1 MRPVYHGMI
10 SYLDLKGNDLTLE
23 DILLMNVYIDN
34 QKYNEFVLEKE
45 RLSLIHIS
53 EPTRP

>member
-1 MRPVYHGMI
+1 MRPVHHGMI
-10 SYLDLKGNDLTLE
+10 SYLDLKGGDLTLE

-45 RLSLIHIS
+45 RSH
-53 EPTRP
+53 E

>member
-10 SYLDLKGNDLTLE
+10 SYLDLKSGDLTLE

-45 RLSLIHIS
+45 RSH
-53 EPTRP
+53 E

>member
-10 SYLDLKGNDLTLE
+10 NYLDLKGGDLTLE

-45 RLSLIHIS
+45 RSH
-53 EPTRP
+53 E

>member
-1 MRPVYHGMI
+1 MI
-10 SYLDLKGNDLTLE
+10 SYLDLKGGDLTLE

-45 RLSLIHIS
+45 RSH
-53 EPTRP
+53 E

>member
-10 SYLDLKGNDLTLE
+10 SYLDLKGDGLPLE

-45 RLSLIHIS
+45 RSH
-53 EPTRP
+53 E

>member
-1 MRPVYHGMI
+1 MRPVYRGMI

-45 RLSLIHIS
+45 RSH
-53 EPTRP
+53 E

>member
-1 MRPVYHGMI
+1 MI
-10 SYLDLKGNDLTLE
+10 SYLDLKGGDLTLE

-45 RLSLIHIS
+45 RNH
-53 EPTRP
+53 E

>member
-10 SYLDLKGNDLTLE
+10 SYLDLTGGDLTLE

-45 RLSLIHIS
+45 RSH
-53 EPTRP
+53 E

>member
-10 SYLDLKGNDLTLE
+10 GYLDLRGDDLTLE

-34 QKYNEFVLEKE
+34 QKYNEFVLEGAQ
-45 RLSLIHIS
+45 
-53 EPTRP
+53 P

>member
-1 MRPVYHGMI
+1 MRPVYYGMI
-10 SYLDLKGNDLTLE
+10 SYLDLKGDNLTLE

-45 RLSLIHIS
+45 RSH
-53 EPTRP
+53 E